1 MSEGLKLILESLEF
15 LINEIIKLKLEKLKL
30 IKQIPKN
37 QILFHYTD
45 LEGLKNIID
54 NNSFFFSNSAFL
66 NDKQE
71 FVKGY
76 KSFSKIVEDTIIKNT
91 NTNSKPILEKLFK
104 KISETEKSDR
114 YVACFSTTGDLLSQ
128 WRAYSNDGKG
138 VCIGF
143 DSNKLKISF
152 EGIDGFPIIY
162 NDNFQLDILNI
173 LLSECIEFYQK
184 NKETISN
191 SEPLLTEDSICE
203 IISNEIFNQA
213 SKYIGQFKHNA
224 FDEERE
230 FRFEII
236 IDNDFENKR
245 EILYR
250 CGRNNL
256 FVPYI
261 KELINVN
268 ENCFPIKEIIIGP
281 SLNSELNKI
290 SISSFLLKK
299 GYNINQIVIKES
311 NVPYRI

>member
-1 MSEGLKLILESLEF
+1 
-15 LINEIIKLKLEKLKL
+15 
-30 IKQIPKN
+30 
-37 QILFHYTD
+37 
-45 LEGLKNIID
+45 
-54 NNSFFFSNSAFL
+54 
-66 NDKQE
+66 
-71 FVKGY
+71 
-76 KSFSKIVEDTIIKNT
+76 
-91 NTNSKPILEKLFK
+91 
-104 KISETEKSDR
+104 
-114 YVACFSTTGDLLSQ
+114 LSQ